1 MVLSI
6 AEKSGGHAKRA
17 NVLSIGM
24 VHVIDWRP
32 IGAGST
38 SAFKAYPARLKSS
51 PARIPDASG

>member
-17 NVLSIGM
+17 NALSIGM
-24 VHVIDWRP
+24 VHVMDRRP
-32 IGAGST
+32 LGAGST

-51 PARIPDASG
+51 PAKIPEASG